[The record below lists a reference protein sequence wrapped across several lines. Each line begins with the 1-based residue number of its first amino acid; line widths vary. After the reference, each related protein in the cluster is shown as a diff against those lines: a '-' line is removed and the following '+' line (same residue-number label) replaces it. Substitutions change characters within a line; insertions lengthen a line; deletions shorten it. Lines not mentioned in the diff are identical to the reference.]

1 MRQGYVHGYDGVE
14 GARLRNQALALEE
27 MLHSGLHYPSGSA
40 VLEVGCGVGAQ
51 TVALARRSPG
61 ARFTAVEI
69 DVASLAEARE
79 RVRAAGLDDVSFLC
93 GDVTAGLFDDASFDH
108 AFVCFL
114 LEHLGD
120 PAAALHRIR
129 CALKPGG
136 TITVIEGDHGS
147 TLFHPSSAAAAD
159 VIACQVALQRRAG
172 GDALVGRRL
181 TPLLR
186 SAGYRDAATV
196 PLTVHADAARP
207 DLVEHFVSDT
217 FVAMM
222 AGLRNAAVAAGL
234 ATPERFDAG
243 LADLA
248 RSAGPEGTFTYTFF
262 KATAR
267 VP

>member
-1 MRQGYVHGYDGVE
+1 MGQVYVHGYDGVE
-14 GARLRNQALALEE
+14 AARLRDQARALEQL
-27 MLHSGLHYPSGSA
+27 LHSGLRFPAGSA
-40 VLEVGCGVGAQ
+40 VLEAGCGVGAQ

-61 ARFTAVEI
+61 ARFTALEI
-69 DVASLAEARE
+69 DPASLAEARE
-79 RVRAAGLDDVSFLC
+79 RVRAVGIDGVAFLC
-93 GDVTAGLFDDASFDH
+93 GDVMAMPFEDGTFDH

-120 PAAALHRIR
+120 PGAALRHIR
-129 CALKPGG
+129 RALKPGG
-136 TITVIEGDHGS
+136 TVTVVEGDHGS
-147 TLFHPSSAAAAD
+147 TLFHPPSAAAAA
-159 VIACQVALQRRAG
+159 VVACQVALQRDAG

-186 SAGYRDAATV
+186 DAGYRDAATV

-207 DLVEHFVSDT
+207 DLVEHFVSKT
-217 FVAMM
+217 FVAMV
-222 AGLRNAAVAAGL
+222 AGVRSAAVAAGL

-248 RSAGPEGTFTYTFF
+248 RSAGPGGTFTYTFF